1 MVCGTQT
8 NSILPNHFATLFVC
22 HKPRNKNISDKTL
35 LNSIDISKLASGIYL
50 LNIHTINNTTEII
63 KINVSK

>member
-1 MVCGTQT
+1 MDKEIENTSYIIRDIMGKIVM
-8 NSILPNHFATLFVC
+8 
-22 HKPRNKNISDKTL
+22 NKNISDKTL